1 MRVYNKLVRDNIP
14 KIITDNGEKAN
25 TYILDDE
32 QYIIELKKK
41 LREEVNE
48 YFESDELVEL
58 ADILE
63 VVDALASAAGSSF
76 SDVLDLKKKKA
87 LKNGAF
93 NEKIFLVEVEE
104 ND

>member
-14 KIITDNGEKAN
+14 KIIADNGEKAN

-58 ADILE
+58 ADIFDFENELHSE
-63 VVDALASAAGSSF
+63 I
-76 SDVLDLKKKKA
+76 
-87 LKNGAF
+87 
-93 NEKIFLVEVEE
+93 EKIVITDNLVDNWTYPLIQPELIKEAQRRGFI
-104 ND
+104 

>member
-14 KIITDNGEKAN
+14 KIIADNGEKAN

-63 VVDALASAAGSSF
+63 VVDALASAAGNSF
-76 SDVLDLKKKKA
+76 ADVLDLKKKKTI
-87 LKNGAF
+87 KNGAF